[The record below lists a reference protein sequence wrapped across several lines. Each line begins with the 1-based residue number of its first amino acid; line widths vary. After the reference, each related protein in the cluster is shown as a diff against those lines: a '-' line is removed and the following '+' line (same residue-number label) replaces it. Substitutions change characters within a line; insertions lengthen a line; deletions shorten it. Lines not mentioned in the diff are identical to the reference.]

1 MVIRRGFMLIDKQP
15 VIQDFFSFL
24 KSDLLN
30 VLECL
35 SKREPWQDHM
45 MGYELPE
52 HSEEIEFKEGI
63 MIFINTASYNEI
75 IMSSSDFY
83 GCLKETCMEFVGENQ
98 EQKIQVDVL
107 MDKIKTVLNL

>member
-1 MVIRRGFMLIDKQP
+1 MLIEKQP

-24 KSDLLN
+24 KSDLIK
-30 VLECL
+30 VLESL

-52 HSEEIEFKEGI
+52 HSEEIGFKEGI

-75 IMSSSDFY
+75 IMNSPDFY
-83 GCLKETCMEFVGENQ
+83 DCLKETCMEFVQENPH
-98 EQKIQVDVL
+98 QKHQVHL
-107 MDKIKTVLNL
+107 FMDRIKTVLKL

>member
-1 MVIRRGFMLIDKQP
+1 MLIDKQP

-24 KSDLLN
+24 KSDLLE

-35 SKREPWQDHM
+35 SNREPWQDHM

-63 MIFINTASYNEI
+63 MIFMNTTTYNEI
-75 IMSSSDFY
+75 VMNSSDFY
-83 GCLKETCMEFVGENQ
+83 GCLKETCMEYVGENPQQ
-98 EQKIQVDVL
+98 EDQVHLL
-107 MDKIKTVLNL
+107 MDKIKVVLNL

>member
-1 MVIRRGFMLIDKQP
+1 MLIDKQP

-24 KSDLLN
+24 KSDLLD

-63 MIFINTASYNEI
+63 MIFMNTATYNEI
-75 IMSSSDFY
+75 IMDSSDFY
-83 GCLKETCMEFVGENQ
+83 GCLEEICMEFVGENP
-98 EQKIQVDVL
+98 EQKVQVYLL
-107 MDKIKTVLNL
+107 MDKIKTILNL

>member
-1 MVIRRGFMLIDKQP
+1 MLIDKQP

-24 KSDLLN
+24 KSDLLD

-35 SKREPWQDHM
+35 SNGEPWQDHM

-63 MIFINTASYNEI
+63 MVFINTSSYNEI
-75 IMSSSDFY
+75 IMKSTDFY
-83 GCLKETCMEFVGENQ
+83 DCLKEICVEFIGENP
-98 EQKIQVDVL
+98 EQKDQVNL
-107 MDKIKTVLNL
+107 LIDKIKVVLNL